1 MAAADRK
8 HTDPARLIGRRGF
21 LLAAGAAAAILP
33 LSPLEAFAGDSL
45 LRRAIR
51 RAGGRKVLRRVRL
64 LSWDGEATVFDGDRR
79 IELGVSTIVA
89 PFASARSTS
98 WLLSQGKASART
110 MIISDTGGRVERNGR
125 IEELPARLVAHERA
139 QFAMYGLMLLAP
151 LEGGGASIRQVDI
164 PSSRFDILRVSHKQA
179 PLTRLFFESD
189 GRLAEAVDTV
199 PHPET
204 GRPVRQ
210 RFVFSEQQMPGP
222 VHWPRTIRIEQE
234 GKLYFELRLTRF
246 EAVT

>member
-1 MAAADRK
+1 MAAPDRK
-8 HTDPARLIGRRGF
+8 HIDPPTLLGRRGF
-21 LLAAGAAAAILP
+21 LLAAGAAAAMLP
-33 LSPLEAFAGDSL
+33 LAPAAAFAGDKL

-51 RAGGRKVLRRVRL
+51 RAGGRKVLSRVRL
-64 LSWDGEATVFDGDRR
+64 LSWEGEATVFDGDRR

-89 PFASARSTS
+89 PFVSARSTS

-110 MIISDTGGRVERNGR
+110 MIITETGGRVERDGR
-125 IEELPARLVAHERA
+125 SEELPPRLVAHERA

-151 LEGGGASIRQVDI
+151 LDHGGASIRQPHV
-164 PSSRFDILRVSHKQA
+164 PSSNFDILRVSHKLA

-189 GRLAEAVDTV
+189 GRLAEAVNTV

-204 GRPVRQ
+204 GQPVRQ
-210 RFVFSEQQMPGP
+210 RFIFSEEQMPGP

-234 GKLYFELRLTRF
+234 GKPYFELRLSRF
-246 EAVT
+246 EAVF

>member
-1 MAAADRK
+1 MSPSDRK
-8 HTDPARLIGRRGF
+8 PAEPALPIARRGF
-21 LLAAGAAAAILP
+21 LLAAGAAAAMLP
-33 LSPLEAFAGDSL
+33 LARLEAFAGDSL

-51 RAGGRKVLRRVRL
+51 RAGGRKVLSRVRL
-64 LSWDGEATVFDGDRR
+64 LSWEGEATVFDGDRR
-79 IELGVSTIVA
+79 IELGISTIVA

-98 WLLSQGKASART
+98 WLLSQGQASART
-110 MIISDTGGRVERNGR
+110 MVITETGGRMERDGR
-125 IEELPARLVAHERA
+125 SEELPRRLVTHERA

-151 LEGGGASIRQVDI
+151 LDRGGASYRQVDV
-164 PSSRFDILRVSHKQA
+164 PSSGFQILRVSHKLA

-189 GRLAEAVDTV
+189 GRLAEAVNTV
-199 PHPET
+199 PHPQT

-210 RFVFSEQQMPGP
+210 RFIFSEDQMPGP

-234 GKLYFELRLTRF
+234 GKPYFELRLKRF

>member
-1 MAAADRK
+1 MSASDRQHADLAQP
-8 HTDPARLIGRRGF
+8 TDRRLF
-21 LLAAGAAAAILP
+21 LLAAGAAAAMLP
-33 LSPLEAFAGDSL
+33 LGRLEAAAGDKL

-51 RAGGRKVLRRVRL
+51 RAGGYKVLSRVRL
-64 LSWDGEATVFDGDRR
+64 LSWDGEATVFDSDRR

-98 WLLSQGKASART
+98 WRISQGKASART
-110 MIISDTGGRVERNGR
+110 MIIGETGGRVERDGR
-125 IEELPARLVAHERA
+125 TEPLPARLVAHERA
-139 QFAMYGLMLLAP
+139 QFAIYGLMLLAP
-151 LEGGGASIRQVDI
+151 LDRGGGSYRQVHI
-164 PSSRFDILRVSHKQA
+164 PSSGFEILRVSHKLA

-189 GRLAEAVDTV
+189 GRLAEAINTV

-210 RFVFSEQQMPGP
+210 RFIFSEAQMPGP
-222 VHWPRTIRIEQE
+222 VRWPREIRIEQA
-234 GKLYFELRLTRF
+234 GKPYFELRLKRF